1 MKKLPLVALL
11 ICCAARGASAQ
22 DCSRPL
28 DEAFAQKFS
37 DEWIAVW
44 NSHDLTAILA
54 HYRDDFEM
62 QSPGIV
68 QRMKEDSGTLR
79 GKARV
84 GEYWRI
90 ALAAQP
96 DLKFEK
102 IGVFTGA
109 RSIVIHYRNQAG
121 RLGAELM
128 EFDASCHVIRSSANY
143 ARPSGGGK

>member
-1 MKKLPLVALL
+1 MRKLALAML
-11 ICCAARGASAQ
+11 LTCGAAQTAVAQ

-44 NSHDLTAILA
+44 NSHDLAAILA

-68 QRMKEDSGTLR
+68 QRMKENSGTLR

-96 DLKFEK
+96 NLKFEK

-109 RSIVIHYRNQAG
+109 RSIVIHYRNQTG

-128 EFDASCHVIRSSANY
+128 EFDAACHVIRSSANY
-143 ARPSGGGK
+143 VQRASGK

>member
-1 MKKLPLVALL
+1 MKRLLLAALL
-11 ICCAARGASAQ
+11 TCGAAQTAVAE

-28 DEAFAQKFS
+28 NAAFAQKFS
-37 DEWIAVW
+37 DEWIAIW

-68 QRMKEDSGTLR
+68 QRMKENSGTLR

-96 DLKFEK
+96 DLRFEK

-109 RSIVIHYRNQAG
+109 RSIVIHYRNQTG
-121 RLGAELM
+121 RLGAELL
-128 EFDASCHVIRSSANY
+128 EFDATCHVIRSSANY
-143 ARPSGGGK
+143 APPK